1 MLIADNSENI
11 ILECQGLTK
20 NFGALAAV
28 DNLDLSISD
37 GEVVGIGGPNGAG
50 KTTFFDLISGL
61 SSVNKGEIKFLGKEI
76 TKLAPHQI
84 CHLGMARTFQ
94 LNSGFDQM
102 SVYENI
108 LAARV
113 FGPKSSGGWI
123 LTREEDRNAAHELL
137 LELKLEDISN
147 SKVADIPILARKK
160 LMVATALIN
169 KPNILLLDEPVG
181 GLTPQEIDE
190 FIELI
195 DVVKFSGVTLIFIEH
210 VMRFLTTVASRA
222 VMMHQGKIIYDGNP
236 IEISSNKRVSEVY
249 LGTNQHAL
257 VK

>member
-1 MLIADNSENI
+1 MVIADKADNL
-11 ILECQGLTK
+11 ILECRGVTK

-28 DNLDLSISD
+28 DNLDLSIGH

-50 KTTFFDLISGL
+50 KTTFFDLLSGL
-61 SSVNKGEIKFLGKEI
+61 SSVTAGEIRFLGREI

-123 LTREEDRNAAHELL
+123 LTRDADRKAAHELL

-147 SKVADIPILARKK
+147 IKVADIPVLARKK

-169 KPNILLLDEPVG
+169 KPDILLLDEPVG
-181 GLTPQEIDE
+181 GLTPKEIDE

-195 DVVKFSGVTLIFIEH
+195 NVVKFSGVTLIFIEH
-210 VMRFLTTVASRA
+210 VMRFLTSVASRA
-222 VMMHQGKIIYDGNP
+222 VMMHQGKIIYDGDP
-236 IEISSNKRVSEVY
+236 IEISSDKRVAEVY
-249 LGTNQHAL
+249 LGNNRQVL
-257 VK
+257 VR